1 MIHFTMEKILD
12 FGLFKSCFH
21 WKLENLLH
29 SPSWLL
35 EIEPTYHAA
44 LQTENKLE
52 ETFGGDLP
60 ME

>member
-1 MIHFTMEKILD
+1 MIHFTTEKILE
-12 FGLFKSCFH
+12 FRLFMSFH
-21 WKLENLLH
+21 WMLESLLH

-52 ETFGGDLP
+52 EIDKTYQ
-60 ME
+60 